1 MKLMIDLD
9 GTMYHGTKIIES
21 AYEFMKEAQRRNI
34 DVLFLTNNATRTPIQ
49 AAEHMLKMGYENIQ
63 PEQFYTS
70 AMASADEVKRLSDKR
85 RAYMIG
91 ELGLKEALIQNGFE
105 LVDHDADFVF
115 VGLDRNATYRDY
127 SLAFRQL
134 HQGAVLV
141 GTNSDTVLLSEEG
154 VNVGN
159 GSIVHMLE
167 TCSGQTSMQIG
178 KPSSVIL
185 DCALRYT
192 GWSKEE
198 VLIVGDN
205 LHTDILCGI
214 QAGVKSAL
222 VLTGISKREDVE
234 KTGIKP
240 DIIVESM
247 MDLFKFL

>member
-1 MKLMIDLD
+1 MKCMIDLD

-21 AYEFMKEAQRRNI
+21 ALAFMKEAQRRNM
-34 DVLFLTNNATRTPIQ
+34 DLLFLTNNASRTQKQ
-49 AAEHMLKMGYENIQ
+49 AAEHMLKMGYENIR

-70 AMASADEVKRLSDKR
+70 AMAAVDEVKRISKKR

-91 ELGLKEALIQNGFE
+91 EAGLKEALLQNGFE
-105 LVDHDADFVF
+105 LVDQDADFVF

-134 HQGAVLV
+134 YKGAKLV

-192 GWSKEE
+192 GWDKED
-198 VLIVGDN
+198 VILIGDN
-205 LHTDILCGI
+205 LYTDILCGL
-214 QAGVKSAL
+214 QAGAKTAL

-234 KTGIKP
+234 KTGIIP
-240 DIIVESM
+240 DYIVDNM
-247 MDLFKFL
+247 MDLFEIL

>member
-1 MKLMIDLD
+1 MIDLD

-21 AYEFMKEAQRRNI
+21 AHDFMKEAQRRNI
-34 DVLFLTNNATRTPIQ
+34 DILFLTNNASRTQKQ
-49 AAEHMLKMGYENIQ
+49 AAEHMMKMGYENIR

-70 AMASADEVKRLSDKR
+70 AMAAADEVKRISEKR

-91 ELGLKEALIQNGFE
+91 ELGLKEALLNQGFE
-105 LVDHDADFVF
+105 LVDCDADFVF

-185 DCALRYT
+185 ECALRYT

-198 VLIVGDN
+198 VLIIGDN
-205 LHTDILCGI
+205 LHTDILCGV
-214 QAGVKSAL
+214 QSQVKSAL
-222 VLTGISKREDVE
+222 VLTGISKREDIE
-234 KTGIKP
+234 KTGIQP
-240 DIIVESM
+240 DVVVESM
-247 MDLFKFL
+247 IDLFKIL

>member
-1 MKLMIDLD
+1 MW
-9 GTMYHGTKIIES
+9 
-21 AYEFMKEAQRRNI
+21 Q
-34 DVLFLTNNATRTPIQ
+34 
-49 AAEHMLKMGYENIQ
+49 
-63 PEQFYTS
+63 
-70 AMASADEVKRLSDKR
+70 
-85 RAYMIG
+85 
-91 ELGLKEALIQNGFE
+91 
-105 LVDHDADFVF
+105 
-115 VGLDRNATYRDY
+115 ATYRDY

-198 VLIVGDN
+198 VLIIGDN
-205 LHTDILCGI
+205 LHTDILCGV
-214 QAGVKSAL
+214 QSQVKSAL
-222 VLTGISKREDVE
+222 VLTGISKREDIE
-234 KTGIKP
+234 KTGIQP
-240 DIIVESM
+240 DVVVESM
-247 MDLFKFL
+247 IDLFKIL

>member
-21 AYEFMKEAQRRNI
+21 AYEFMKEAQRRKV

-49 AAEHMLKMGYENIQ
+49 AAEHMMKMGYENIQ

-105 LVDHDADFVF
+105 LVDQDADFVF

-167 TCSGQTSMQIG
+167 TCCGQTSMQIG

-185 DCALRYT
+185 NCALRYT

-247 MDLFKFL
+247 MDLFEIL

>member
-115 VGLDRNATYRDY
+115 ATVQT
-127 SLAFRQL
+127 FCKQE
-134 HQGAVLV
+134 
-141 GTNSDTVLLSEEG
+141 N
-154 VNVGN
+154 
-159 GSIVHMLE
+159 LE
-167 TCSGQTSMQIG
+167 RFPKNFIT
-178 KPSSVIL
+178 
-185 DCALRYT
+185 
-192 GWSKEE
+192 W
-198 VLIVGDN
+198 
-205 LHTDILCGI
+205 DICK
-214 QAGVKSAL
+214 QM
-222 VLTGISKREDVE
+222 E
-234 KTGIKP
+234 K
-240 DIIVESM
+240 
-247 MDLFKFL
+247 

>member
-1 MKLMIDLD
+1 MIDLD

-21 AYEFMKEAQRRNI
+21 AHDFMKEAQRRNI
-34 DVLFLTNNATRTPIQ
+34 DILFLTNNASRTQKQ
-49 AAEHMLKMGYENIQ
+49 AAEHMMKMGYENIR

-70 AMASADEVKRLSDKR
+70 AMAAADEVKRISEKR

-91 ELGLKEALIQNGFE
+91 ELGLKEALLSQGFE
-105 LVDHDADFVF
+105 LVDCDADFVL
-115 VGLDRNATYRDY
+115 VGLDRNASYRDY

-167 TCSGQTSMQIG
+167 TCSGLTSMQIG

-198 VLIVGDN
+198 VLIIGDN
-205 LHTDILCGI
+205 LHTDILCGV
-214 QAGVKSAL
+214 QSQVKSAL
-222 VLTGISKREDVE
+222 VLTGISKREDIE
-234 KTGIKP
+234 KTGIQP
-240 DIIVESM
+240 DVVVESM
-247 MDLFKFL
+247 IDLFKIL